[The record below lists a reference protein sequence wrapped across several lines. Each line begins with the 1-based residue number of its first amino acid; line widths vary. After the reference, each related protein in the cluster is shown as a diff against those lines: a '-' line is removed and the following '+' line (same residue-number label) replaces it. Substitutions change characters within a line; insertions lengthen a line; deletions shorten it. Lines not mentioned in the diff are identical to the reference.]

1 MGVDQ
6 KEFHVNVAANHA
18 PVVTAP
24 DFTTNH
30 NQSIA
35 ASSLFS
41 VNDADNDVMTKYQ
54 FWDSTLDPASGHWV
68 VSGVAQSAGQ
78 AINVT
83 AAQLSQTTFQSGAVS
98 DDLWVRAFD
107 GIDWSAWQE
116 LHVNVPANHAPVV
129 TASDFTA
136 SHNQNIA
143 ASSLFSVSDVDSDVI
158 TKYQFWDST
167 VDPTSGHWVV
177 SGVTQSAGQAIDVTA
192 AQLSQTT
199 FQSAS
204 VPDDLWV
211 RAFDGIDWSAWKEFH
226 VNVPANHAPVVT
238 APDVTASHNQT
249 IAASSLFSVSDADN
263 DTIAKYQFWDSTV
276 DSASGHWAVSGVP
289 QSAGQA
295 IDVTA
300 AQLSQTTFQSGSVSD
315 DLWVRAFD
323 GIDWSAWE
331 EFHLNVPANHA
342 PVVAASDLAV
352 SHNQSIAASS
362 LFSVS
367 DADNDTI
374 TNYEF
379 WDSTVDPASGHWA
392 VSGVPQS
399 AGQAIDVTA
408 AQLSQTTFQAG
419 SESDD
424 LWVRASD
431 GTDWSAWKE
440 FHVNVPA
447 NHAPVVAASDL
458 AVSHNQSIAASL
470 LFSVSDA
477 DNDTITKY
485 QFWDSTVDPA
495 SGHWAVSG
503 VAQSAGQAID
513 VTAAQLSQTTFQS
526 GSGSDD
532 LWVRA
537 SDGTDW
543 SAWKEFHVNAPI
555 DNKPVVSGGDAT
567 VALNASV
574 PASALFS
581 VSDVD
586 NDVMTKY
593 QFWDSTADPTSAHF
607 NVNGTVQAPNQ
618 LIDAMASHLDQVSVV
633 GGSVAGTDQLWV
645 RANDGTVW
653 SDWHSFMVTTHA

>member
-211 RAFDGIDWSAWKEFH
+211 RAFDGDRLEC
-226 VNVPANHAPVVT
+226 VEG
-238 APDVTASHNQT
+238 
-249 IAASSLFSVSDADN
+249 VSRQCAGQPC
-263 DTIAKYQFWDSTV
+263 AGGDST
-276 DSASGHWAVSGVP
+276 
-289 QSAGQA
+289 
-295 IDVTA
+295 
-300 AQLSQTTFQSGSVSD
+300 
-315 DLWVRAFD
+315 
-323 GIDWSAWE
+323 
-331 EFHLNVPANHA
+331 
-342 PVVAASDLAV
+342 
-352 SHNQSIAASS
+352 
-362 LFSVS
+362 
-367 DADNDTI
+367 
-374 TNYEF
+374 
-379 WDSTVDPASGHWA
+379 
-392 VSGVPQS
+392 
-399 AGQAIDVTA
+399 
-408 AQLSQTTFQAG
+408 
-419 SESDD
+419 
-424 LWVRASD
+424 
-431 GTDWSAWKE
+431 
-440 FHVNVPA
+440 
-447 NHAPVVAASDL
+447 
-458 AVSHNQSIAASL
+458 
-470 LFSVSDA
+470 
-477 DNDTITKY
+477 
-485 QFWDSTVDPA
+485 
-495 SGHWAVSG
+495 
-503 VAQSAGQAID
+503 
-513 VTAAQLSQTTFQS
+513 
-526 GSGSDD
+526 
-532 LWVRA
+532 
-537 SDGTDW
+537 
-543 SAWKEFHVNAPI
+543 
-555 DNKPVVSGGDAT
+555 
-567 VALNASV
+567 
-574 PASALFS
+574 
-581 VSDVD
+581 
-586 NDVMTKY
+586 
-593 QFWDSTADPTSAHF
+593 
-607 NVNGTVQAPNQ
+607 
-618 LIDAMASHLDQVSVV
+618 
-633 GGSVAGTDQLWV
+633 
-645 RANDGTVW
+645 
-653 SDWHSFMVTTHA
+653 